1 MFRQMRRKN
10 QQLSL
15 EECSEILVNGSSG
28 VLALEG
34 DDGYPYAV
42 PLSFVYNDKKIFF
55 HSAKTGHKIDSIKSN
70 DKASFCVIAR
80 DDVRPE
86 EYTSYFK
93 SVIAF
98 GKIRI
103 LKDEEEIRKAIALLA
118 IKYNSQDSIEK
129 RERAIEA
136 GYANLCML
144 ELKVEH
150 LTGKQAK
157 ELIDKK

>member
-1 MFRQMRRKN
+1 M
-10 QQLSL
+10 
-15 EECSEILVNGSSG
+15 
-28 VLALEG
+28 
-34 DDGYPYAV
+34 
-42 PLSFVYNDKKIFF
+42 
-55 HSAKTGHKIDSIKSN
+55 
-70 DKASFCVIAR
+70 
-80 DDVRPE
+80 RPE